1 MKDCDSNLCNRESTF
16 KTTSKG
22 LRIISLRNRST

>member
-16 KTTSKG
+16 KTTSRG
-22 LRIISLRNRST
+22 LVYLKIMLP